1 MYMFVIW
8 LASPM
13 ALCGSES
20 HVGEMHHPV
29 VHLDAGIEV
38 VVGIEEEHERIVV
51 LAVKILLYAP
61 AVVGKGL
68 ALPPGD
74 SSLQGTASEI
84 YSQLRF
90 TSDQSRMPSAP
101 KD

>member
-8 LASPM
+8 LASPL

-20 HVGEMHHPV
+20 HVGKMHHPV

-38 VVGIEEEHERIVV
+38 VVGIGEEHERVVV

-74 SSLQGTASEI
+74 SGLQGARQAKYI
-84 YSQLRF
+84 VN
-90 TSDQSRMPSAP
+90 
-101 KD
+101 

>member
-8 LASPM
+8 LALPM

-20 HVGEMHHPV
+20 PVGEMHHPV

-38 VVGIEEEHERIVV
+38 VVGIEEEHERVVV

-61 AVVGKGL
+61 AVAGKGL

-90 TSDQSRMPSAP
+90 TSNQSRMP
-101 KD
+101 

>member
-20 HVGEMHHPV
+20 HVGEMRHPV

-38 VVGIEEEHERIVV
+38 VVGIEEEHERVVV

-68 ALPPGD
+68 PCPLE
-74 SSLQGTASEI
+74 TAA
-84 YSQLRF
+84 
-90 TSDQSRMPSAP
+90 SRGRQA
-101 KD
+101 KYIVN

>member
-1 MYMFVIW
+1 MFVIW
-8 LASPM
+8 LASPL

-20 HVGEMHHPV
+20 HVGKMHHPV

-38 VVGIEEEHERIVV
+38 VVGIGEEHERVVV

-61 AVVGKGL
+61 AVVGK
-68 ALPPGD
+68 
-74 SSLQGTASEI
+74 ASEI

-90 TSDQSRMPSAP
+90 TSNQSRMPSAP